1 MVLTV
6 GWGLIGADGLRREM
20 RRGGDRPYHYR
31 IRLSDGNCHE
41 AHRVTPLD
49 PYEDSEFRMRAGFI
63 HHLADIGRRV
73 HFSTV
78 NTKNDISGLKA
89 AIGGGAVETDIG

>member
-1 MVLTV
+1 
-6 GWGLIGADGLRREM
+6 
-20 RRGGDRPYHYR
+20 
-31 IRLSDGNCHE
+31 
-41 AHRVTPLD
+41 
-49 PYEDSEFRMRAGFI
+49 MRAGFI

-89 AIGGGAVETDIG
+89 AIGGGAVGTDIG